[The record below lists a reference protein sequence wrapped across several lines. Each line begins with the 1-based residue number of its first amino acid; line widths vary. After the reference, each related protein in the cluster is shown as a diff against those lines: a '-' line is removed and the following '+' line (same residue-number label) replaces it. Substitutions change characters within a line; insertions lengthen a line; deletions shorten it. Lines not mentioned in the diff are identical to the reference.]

1 MKVNKFYFIPT
12 LLVLVTLPLYF
23 LHRLIVDSISDSFIF
38 YYSIWSVYTFHFVVT
53 LVILSVLYLVSKIVP
68 NYIGFAF
75 LGFIL
80 LKMIAAIV
88 FLIPLIKMEQVSKI
102 PDFVSFFSP
111 YFLYLFLEIVLT
123 LRLLRQSA
131 P

>member
-23 LHRLIVDSISDSFIF
+23 LHRLIVDSISDSFVF